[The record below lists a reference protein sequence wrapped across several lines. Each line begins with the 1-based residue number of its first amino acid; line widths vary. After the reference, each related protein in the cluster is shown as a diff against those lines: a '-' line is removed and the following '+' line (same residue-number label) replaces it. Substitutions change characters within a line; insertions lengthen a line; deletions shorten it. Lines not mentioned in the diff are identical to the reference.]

1 MLASTLLRTARAPL
15 HRTRPLAA
23 ARSLS
28 TSPSPFHPSV
38 HQLGPDMPPLT
49 PPKWADWRMNVPSAT
64 PVDSGLY
71 RNQGDKLPRLPVPK
85 LADTLARLSRSCE
98 PLAADQEQ
106 LAALHAKLEAFAR
119 PGSVGDKLQRLL
131 EHKREQPGVRNWLAE
146 DWDEQAYMAYRD
158 SVVVNVS
165 YYFGFDRFPQAPPG
179 TAKPPV
185 ADPAYVAATIAK
197 TALEFRRLVVKGLLE
212 PELNNPKDPAQG
224 ELCNESYKW
233 MWNACR
239 IPASPADYA
248 VKTREDDPSAQH
260 FLVVK
265 RNRFFKVPFRDGSG
279 EEYGVDAM
287 RAAVQKV
294 IDEAERGDGADAA
307 APPVGI
313 LTGVNRDRWADAH
326 GHLVASSSTNVTTLR
341 EIHHAAFVIAL
352 DEATPDPWK
361 GERELEAW
369 SKLLWT
375 GGAEGGNRWWDKPL
389 QWVVY
394 RNGETGCIGEHSCMD
409 GTPTARMND
418 YLTKR
423 ILHGDPFP
431 PPSPA
436 SSSAPEPTQLKFDL
450 DSTSRRHIADAEKE
464 FAAHIDK
471 YRVHY
476 TMYTRYGKE
485 GIKKMKTSPDGWC
498 QMLFQLAYYLTF
510 NRACATYE
518 AAQTRR
524 FQLGRTE
531 TVRILTP
538 ESLAFVQALVD
549 DPSGSSTAE
558 KVALFRAAIAH
569 HGSDM
574 KLASSGSGIDRHLFG
589 LKMLAATSPEVTV
602 EERAAVMEGEGL
614 FADPLVKE
622 SGTWR
627 MSTSQIYI
635 RHAPSYGWGPVVEGG
650 LGIPYMIHPD
660 ELQLSVTCTDD
671 VPGAQ
676 YVDNFRKAADMLMDL
691 HEAAA
696 RESKL

>member
-1 MLASTLLRTARAPL
+1 
-15 HRTRPLAA
+15 
-23 ARSLS
+23 
-28 TSPSPFHPSV
+28 
-38 HQLGPDMPPLT
+38 
-49 PPKWADWRMNVPSAT
+49 MNVPSAT
-64 PVDSGLY
+64 PVDSPLY

-98 PLAADQEQ
+98 PLAADHAQ
-106 LAALHAKLEAFAR
+106 LEALHAKLEAFAR
-119 PGSVGDKLQRLL
+119 PGAVGDKLQRLL
-131 EHKREQPGVRNWLAE
+131 ERKREQPGVRNWLAE

-165 YYFGFDRFPQAPPG
+165 YYFAPRG
-179 TAKPPV
+179 TVDPP
-185 ADPAYVAATIAK
+185 ASDPAYVAATIAK

-248 VKTREDDPSAQH
+248 VKTREDDPTAQH

-265 RNRFFKVPFRDGSG
+265 RNRFFKVPFRDPHGD
-279 EEYGVDAM
+279 EYGVDTLQ
-287 RAAVQKV
+287 AAIQKV
-294 IDEAERGDGADAA
+294 IDVADREGGAEAAA

-313 LTGVNRDRWADAH
+313 LTAVNRDRWADAH
-326 GHLVASSSTNVTTLR
+326 GHLVASSPNNVATLR

-361 GERELEAW
+361 GRRELEEW
-369 SKLLWT
+369 SKMLWT

-394 RNGETGCIGEHSCMD
+394 RNGEAGCIGEHSFVRRTLA

-423 ILHGDPFP
+423 ILHGDAFP
-431 PPSPA
+431 SSSA
-436 SSSAPEPTQLKFDL
+436 SSSAPEPTLLEFDL
-450 DSTSRRHIADAEKE
+450 DSTSRQHIADAEKE

-476 TMYTRYGKE
+476 TMYMRYGKE

-549 DPSGSSTAE
+549 HPSDSSAAD

-589 LKMLAATSPEVTV
+589 LKMLAATSPDITA
-602 EERAAVMEGEGL
+602 EERAAVMEGDGL

-622 SGTWR
+622 SATWR

-650 LGIPYMIHPD
+650 LGIPYMIHSD

-671 VPGAQ
+671 VPGARYMQ
-676 YVDNFRKAADMLMDL
+676 NFRKAADMLMDL